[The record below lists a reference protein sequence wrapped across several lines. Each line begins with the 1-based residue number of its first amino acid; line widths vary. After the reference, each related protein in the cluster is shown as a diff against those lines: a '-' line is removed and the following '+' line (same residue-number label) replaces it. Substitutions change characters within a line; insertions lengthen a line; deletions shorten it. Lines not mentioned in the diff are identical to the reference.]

1 MLERYFLNE
10 KLDNMDLGIG
20 DVPSRTNRKILIQ
33 TKLFYNKKD
42 TFIMR
47 MNLMQP
53 FRQLL
58 VPSQQ

>member
-42 TFIMR
+42 TFII